1 MEFFTMKNESTRTIN
16 DYGTPLFRFY
26 RLSSPNI
33 SSRQR
38 ALLLTTAFYLC
49 ELDVLQGRIQEGLE
63 KVFSQEIPKRSM
75 NQDWF
80 MLTTDVHYYVV
91 AWTNLDKNLNRLV
104 TEFKETAIQKI
115 YKKRE
120 KWFKNMRS
128 ARNHIEHIDER
139 AIKSPEIR
147 HTPNIIKVTGRTTA
161 FIYGQKIVI
170 GKSGAKKIDS
180 ISKEIQKWLLTQ
192 LTEEEIETYNAF
204 YK

>member
-1 MEFFTMKNESTRTIN
+1 MTNVRTRKIN
-16 DYGTPLFRFY
+16 DYGSPLYRFY
-26 RLSSPNI
+26 TLRSRNI
-33 SSRQR
+33 SSKQR

-49 ELDVLQGRIQEGLE
+49 ELDVLQDRIQEGLE
-63 KVFSQEIPKRSM
+63 KVFSKDKPKT
-75 NQDWF
+75 NYWYDWF
-80 MLTTDVHYYVV
+80 ALTTDVHSYVV

-104 TEFKETAIQKI
+104 AELKETSIQNI
-115 YKKRE
+115 YRKRE

-147 HTPNIIKVTGRTTA
+147 FTPNIIKVTGRTTA
-161 FIYGQKIVI
+161 FIYGHKIDI
-170 GKSGAKKIDS
+170 GKNGVKKTES

-192 LTEEEIETYNAF
+192 ITEEELETYNAI

>member
-1 MEFFTMKNESTRTIN
+1 MTNINTRKIN

-26 RLSSPNI
+26 KLSSRNI
-33 SSRQR
+33 SSKQR

-49 ELDVLQGRIQEGLE
+49 ELDVLQDRIQEGLE
-63 KVFSQEIPKRSM
+63 KVFSKEKAKTISWH
-75 NQDWF
+75 DWF
-80 MLTTDVHYYVV
+80 MLTTDVHSYVV

-104 TEFKETAIQKI
+104 TELKETSIQNV

-147 HTPNIIKVTGRTTA
+147 YTPNIIIVTGRTTA
-161 FIYGQKIVI
+161 FIYGQKIII
-170 GKSGAKKIDS
+170 GKSGIKKTES
-180 ISKEIQKWLLTQ
+180 ISKEIQKWLLTK
-192 LTEEEIETYNAF
+192 LTEEELETYNAI

>member
-1 MEFFTMKNESTRTIN
+1 MTNIITRKIE
-16 DYGTPLFRFY
+16 DYGTPLYRFY
-26 RLSSPNI
+26 TLSSRNI
-33 SSRQR
+33 SSKQR

-49 ELDVLQGRIQEGLE
+49 ELDVLQDRIQEGLE
-63 KVFSQEIPKRSM
+63 KVFSKEKPKTISWY
-75 NQDWF
+75 DSF
-80 MLTTDVHYYVV
+80 MLTTDVHSYVV
-91 AWTNLDKNLNRLV
+91 AWTNLDKNLNRLATELKV
-104 TEFKETAIQKI
+104 TTIQNV

-147 HTPNIIKVTGRTTA
+147 YTPNIIKVTGKSTA
-161 FIYGQKIVI
+161 FIYGQKITI
-170 GKSGAKKIDS
+170 GRSGIKKTES

-192 LTEEEIETYNAF
+192 LTEEELETYNAF